1 MIADALAPAAGRLL
15 NTVEPIGHKA
25 ETVQVWIPLADSST
39 LLAASNVQPLT
50 ADPKG
55 IGDVPGML
63 LDSEVYIIQRVKT
76 LELQFV

>member
-1 MIADALAPAAGRLL
+1 MITDALAPAAGRLL

-25 ETVQVWIPLADSST
+25 DTVHVWIPLADSST

-50 ADPKG
+50 ADPNC

-63 LDSEVYIIQRVKT
+63 LDADADVIQC
-76 LELQFV
+76 L